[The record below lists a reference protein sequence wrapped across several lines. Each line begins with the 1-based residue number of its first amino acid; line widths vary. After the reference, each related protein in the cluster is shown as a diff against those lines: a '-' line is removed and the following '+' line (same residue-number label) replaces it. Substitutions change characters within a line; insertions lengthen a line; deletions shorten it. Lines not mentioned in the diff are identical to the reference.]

1 MKNEKNGSLPRVP
14 SCIKGLNGAPKNEKK
29 KKKNKK
35 KKMAVSA
42 RLVSAA
48 ALFVCFVG
56 CLCWS
61 ALSIVGNGELLVVAV
76 ACMCA
81 SLVSSFGLLLLHLAL
96 SVPAPTGSIRT
107 IHVVPMGPLGP
118 AGPMGALGPTGP
130 LGPMGS
136 IGPMGPMGPVG
147 PMERISQTGI
157 SQATFRR
164 ATVFDDSYVA
174 IAVDTS
180 SPASPTTTA
189 ASPKVWV
196 FEPSSPYSPIRAS
209 RD

>member
-1 MKNEKNGSLPRVP
+1 
-14 SCIKGLNGAPKNEKK
+14 
-29 KKKNKK
+29 
-35 KKMAVSA
+35 MAVSA

-96 SVPAPTGSIRT
+96 SVPASTSGPLGIRT
-107 IHVVPMGPLGP
+107 IHIGPMGPLGPLGP
-118 AGPMGALGPTGP
+118 AGPMGPV
-130 LGPMGS
+130 
-136 IGPMGPMGPVG
+136 GPVG
-147 PMERISQTGI
+147 PMAHISQTGI

-180 SPASPTTTA
+180 PASPTTA
-189 ASPKVWV
+189 ATSPKVWV
-196 FEPSSPYSPIRAS
+196 FEPSSPHNVDRNSAL
-209 RD
+209 

>member
-1 MKNEKNGSLPRVP
+1 
-14 SCIKGLNGAPKNEKK
+14 
-29 KKKNKK
+29 
-35 KKMAVSA
+35 MAVSA

-96 SVPAPTGSIRT
+96 SVPAATSGPLGIRT
-107 IHVVPMGPLGP
+107 IHVGPMGPLGPLGPLGP
-118 AGPMGALGPTGP
+118 AGPTGPMGAAGP
-130 LGPMGS
+130 LGPMGPL
-136 IGPMGPMGPVG
+136 GPTGPMGPVG
-147 PMERISQTGI
+147 PMAHISQTGI

-180 SPASPTTTA
+180 PTSPTTAHKAT
-189 ASPKVWV
+189 SPKVWV
-196 FEPSSPYSPIRAS
+196 FEPSSPYSPIHGS

>member
-1 MKNEKNGSLPRVP
+1 
-14 SCIKGLNGAPKNEKK
+14 
-29 KKKNKK
+29 
-35 KKMAVSA
+35 MAVSA

-96 SVPAPTGSIRT
+96 SVPASTAGPLGIRT
-107 IHVVPMGPLGP
+107 IHIGPMGPLGP
-118 AGPMGALGPTGP
+118 AGPMGPV
-130 LGPMGS
+130 
-136 IGPMGPMGPVG
+136 GPVG
-147 PMERISQTGI
+147 PMAHISQTGI
-157 SQATFRR
+157 SQAVFRR

-174 IAVDTS
+174 IAVDT

>member
-1 MKNEKNGSLPRVP
+1 
-14 SCIKGLNGAPKNEKK
+14 
-29 KKKNKK
+29 
-35 KKMAVSA
+35 MAVSA

-48 ALFVCFVG
+48 ALFVCFIG

-96 SVPAPTGSIRT
+96 SVPASTSTASGALRIRT
-107 IHVVPMGPLGP
+107 IHVGPMGPLGSIGSMGA
-118 AGPMGALGPTGP
+118 AGPL
-130 LGPMGS
+130 
-136 IGPMGPMGPVG
+136 GPMGPVG
-147 PMERISQTGI
+147 PMAHISQTGI
-157 SQATFRR
+157 SQAVFRR

-180 SPASPTTTA
+180 SPTSPTTA
-189 ASPKVWV
+189 ATSPKVWV
-196 FEPSSPYSPIRAS
+196 FEPSSPYSRPVE
-209 RD
+209 

>member
-1 MKNEKNGSLPRVP
+1 ME
-14 SCIKGLNGAPKNEKK
+14 
-29 KKKNKK
+29 
-35 KKMAVSA
+35 VSA

-48 ALFVCFVG
+48 ALFVCFIA

-61 ALSIVGNGELLVVAV
+61 AVAIVGNGELLVVAV

-96 SVPAPTGSIRT
+96 SVPASASTGFLRIRT
-107 IHVVPMGPLGP
+107 IHIGPMGPLGP
-118 AGPMGALGPTGP
+118 MGPMGP
-130 LGPMGS
+130 L
-136 IGPMGPMGPVG
+136 GPMGPVG
-147 PMERISQTGI
+147 PMAHISQTGI
-157 SQATFRR
+157 SQAVFRR

-180 SPASPTTTA
+180 PASPTTA
-189 ASPKVWV
+189 ATSPKVWV

>member
-1 MKNEKNGSLPRVP
+1 
-14 SCIKGLNGAPKNEKK
+14 
-29 KKKNKK
+29 
-35 KKMAVSA
+35 MAVSA

-96 SVPAPTGSIRT
+96 SVPASTVGPLGIRT
-107 IHVVPMGPLGP
+107 IHIGPMGPLGSI
-118 AGPMGALGPTGP
+118 GPTGSMGAAGP
-130 LGPMGS
+130 LGS
-136 IGPMGPMGPVG
+136 IGPMGPLGQMGPVG
-147 PMERISQTGI
+147 PMAHIISQTGI

-180 SPASPTTTA
+180 PASPTTTA

-196 FEPSSPYSPIRAS
+196 FEPSSPYSRPVE
-209 RD
+209 

>member
-1 MKNEKNGSLPRVP
+1 
-14 SCIKGLNGAPKNEKK
+14 
-29 KKKNKK
+29 
-35 KKMAVSA
+35 MAVSA

-96 SVPAPTGSIRT
+96 SVPASTAGPLRIRT
-107 IHVVPMGPLGP
+107 IHIGQMGPLGPLGPLGP
-118 AGPMGALGPTGP
+118 AGPMGALGP
-130 LGPMGS
+130 LGS

-147 PMERISQTGI
+147 PMAHISQTGI

-180 SPASPTTTA
+180 SPTSPTTAA

>member
-1 MKNEKNGSLPRVP
+1 
-14 SCIKGLNGAPKNEKK
+14 
-29 KKKNKK
+29 
-35 KKMAVSA
+35 MAVSA

-56 CLCWS
+56 CLFWS

-96 SVPAPTGSIRT
+96 SVPASTVGPLGIRT
-107 IHVVPMGPLGP
+107 IHIGPMGPLGPLGP
-118 AGPMGALGPTGP
+118 AGPMGPV
-130 LGPMGS
+130 
-136 IGPMGPMGPVG
+136 GPVG
-147 PMERISQTGI
+147 PMAHISQTGI

-180 SPASPTTTA
+180 SPKSPTTTA
-189 ASPKVWV
+189 TSPKVWV
-196 FEPSSPYSPIRAS
+196 FEPSSPHNADRNSAL
-209 RD
+209 

>member
-1 MKNEKNGSLPRVP
+1 
-14 SCIKGLNGAPKNEKK
+14 
-29 KKKNKK
+29 
-35 KKMAVSA
+35 MAVSA

-61 ALSIVGNGELLVVAV
+61 AFSIVGNGELLVVAV

-96 SVPAPTGSIRT
+96 SVPASTVGPLGIRT
-107 IHVVPMGPLGP
+107 IHIGPMGPLGSI
-118 AGPMGALGPTGP
+118 GPTGSMGAAGP
-130 LGPMGS
+130 LGS
-136 IGPMGPMGPVG
+136 IGPMGPLGQMGPVG
-147 PMERISQTGI
+147 PMAHIISQTGI

-180 SPASPTTTA
+180 PASPTTTA

-196 FEPSSPYSPIRAS
+196 FEPSSPYSRPVE
-209 RD
+209 

>member
-1 MKNEKNGSLPRVP
+1 
-14 SCIKGLNGAPKNEKK
+14 
-29 KKKNKK
+29 
-35 KKMAVSA
+35 MAVSA

-96 SVPAPTGSIRT
+96 SVPASASTAAGPLGIRT
-107 IHVVPMGPLGP
+107 IHVGPMGPLGSI
-118 AGPMGALGPTGP
+118 GPMGALGPTGP
-130 LGPMGS
+130 LGS
-136 IGPMGPMGPVG
+136 IGPMGLLGPTGPMGP
-147 PMERISQTGI
+147 MAHISQTGI

-180 SPASPTTTA
+180 SPASPTATA

>member
-1 MKNEKNGSLPRVP
+1 
-14 SCIKGLNGAPKNEKK
+14 
-29 KKKNKK
+29 
-35 KKMAVSA
+35 MAVSA

-96 SVPAPTGSIRT
+96 SVPASTAGPLGIRT
-107 IHVVPMGPLGP
+107 IHIGPMGPLGPLGP

-130 LGPMGS
+130 LGPMGPL
-136 IGPMGPMGPVG
+136 GPTGPMGPVG
-147 PMERISQTGI
+147 PMAHISQTGI

-180 SPASPTTTA
+180 PASPTATA

>member
-1 MKNEKNGSLPRVP
+1 
-14 SCIKGLNGAPKNEKK
+14 
-29 KKKNKK
+29 
-35 KKMAVSA
+35 MAVSA

-96 SVPAPTGSIRT
+96 SVPASTAGPLGIRT
-107 IHVVPMGPLGP
+107 IHVGPMGPLG
-118 AGPMGALGPTGP
+118 
-130 LGPMGS
+130 S
-136 IGPMGPMGPVG
+136 IGPMGPVG
-147 PMERISQTGI
+147 PMAHIISQTGI

-164 ATVFDDSYVA
+164 ATVFHDSYVA

-180 SPASPTTTA
+180 PASPTTA
-189 ASPKVWV
+189 ATSPKVWV
-196 FEPSSPYSPIRAS
+196 FEPSSPHNADRNSAL
-209 RD
+209 

>member
-1 MKNEKNGSLPRVP
+1 
-14 SCIKGLNGAPKNEKK
+14 
-29 KKKNKK
+29 
-35 KKMAVSA
+35 MAVSA

-61 ALSIVGNGELLVVAV
+61 AFSIVGNGELLVVAV

-96 SVPAPTGSIRT
+96 SVPASTAGPLGIRT
-107 IHVVPMGPLGP
+107 IHIGPMGPLGPLGPLGP
-118 AGPMGALGPTGP
+118 AGPMGPIGAAGPLGSIGPTGP
-130 LGPMGS
+130 T
-136 IGPMGPMGPVG
+136 GPVG
-147 PMERISQTGI
+147 PMAHISQTGI

-180 SPASPTTTA
+180 SPTSPTTAT
-189 ASPKVWV
+189 SPKVWV

>member
-1 MKNEKNGSLPRVP
+1 MY
-14 SCIKGLNGAPKNEKK
+14 KGALNRAQKKEKK
-29 KKKNKK
+29 R
-35 KKMAVSA
+35 KMAVSA

-96 SVPAPTGSIRT
+96 SVPASTAGPLGIRT
-107 IHVVPMGPLGP
+107 IHIGPMGPLGPLGP

-130 LGPMGS
+130 
-136 IGPMGPMGPVG
+136 MGPMGPLG
-147 PMERISQTGI
+147 PMAHISQTGI

-180 SPASPTTTA
+180 SPT
-189 ASPKVWV
+189 SPKVWV
-196 FEPSSPYSPIRAS
+196 FEPSSPYSPYSPIRAS

>member
-1 MKNEKNGSLPRVP
+1 
-14 SCIKGLNGAPKNEKK
+14 
-29 KKKNKK
+29 
-35 KKMAVSA
+35 MAVSA

-96 SVPAPTGSIRT
+96 SVPASTAGPLGIRT
-107 IHVVPMGPLGP
+107 IHVVSMGPL
-118 AGPMGALGPTGP
+118 GP

-136 IGPMGPMGPVG
+136 IGAAGPLGSIGPMGPVG
-147 PMERISQTGI
+147 PVGPMAHISQTGI
-157 SQATFRR
+157 SQAVFRR

-180 SPASPTTTA
+180 SPT
-189 ASPKVWV
+189 SPKVWV
-196 FEPSSPYSPIRAS
+196 FEPSSPYSPYSPIRAS

>member
-1 MKNEKNGSLPRVP
+1 
-14 SCIKGLNGAPKNEKK
+14 
-29 KKKNKK
+29 
-35 KKMAVSA
+35 MAVSA

-96 SVPAPTGSIRT
+96 SVPASTVGPLGIRT
-107 IHVVPMGPLGP
+107 IHIGPMGPLGSI
-118 AGPMGALGPTGP
+118 GPMGPVGAAGPLGPTGP
-130 LGPMGS
+130 LGS
-136 IGPMGPMGPVG
+136 IGPMGPVG
-147 PMERISQTGI
+147 PMEHISQTGI

-164 ATVFDDSYVA
+164 ATVFDDAYVA
-174 IAVDTS
+174 IAVDT

>member
-1 MKNEKNGSLPRVP
+1 
-14 SCIKGLNGAPKNEKK
+14 
-29 KKKNKK
+29 
-35 KKMAVSA
+35 MAVSA

-96 SVPAPTGSIRT
+96 SVPAPTGAIRT

-118 AGPMGALGPTGP
+118 LGSMGP
-130 LGPMGS
+130 LGS
-136 IGPMGPMGPVG
+136 IGPMGPVG
-147 PMERISQTGI
+147 PMAHISQTGI

-164 ATVFDDSYVA
+164 ATVFNDSYVA

-180 SPASPTTTA
+180 SPTSPTTA
-189 ASPKVWV
+189 ATSPKVWV
-196 FEPSSPYSPIRAS
+196 FEPSSPYSPIRA
-209 RD
+209 

>member
-1 MKNEKNGSLPRVP
+1 
-14 SCIKGLNGAPKNEKK
+14 
-29 KKKNKK
+29 
-35 KKMAVSA
+35 MAVSA

-96 SVPAPTGSIRT
+96 SVPASTAGPLGIRT
-107 IHVVPMGPLGP
+107 IHIGPMGPL
-118 AGPMGALGPTGP
+118 
-130 LGPMGS
+130 GS
-136 IGPMGPMGPVG
+136 IGPMGPVGPVG
-147 PMERISQTGI
+147 PMAHISQTGI

-180 SPASPTTTA
+180 SPT
-189 ASPKVWV
+189 SPKVWV
-196 FEPSSPYSPIRAS
+196 FEPSSPYSPYSPIRAS

>member
-1 MKNEKNGSLPRVP
+1 ME
-14 SCIKGLNGAPKNEKK
+14 
-29 KKKNKK
+29 
-35 KKMAVSA
+35 VSA

-48 ALFVCFVG
+48 ALFVCFIA

-61 ALSIVGNGELLVVAV
+61 AVAIVGNGELLVVAV

-96 SVPAPTGSIRT
+96 SVPASTVGPLAIRT
-107 IHVVPMGPLGP
+107 IHIGPMGPI
-118 AGPMGALGPTGP
+118 GALGPLGSTGP
-130 LGPMGS
+130 LGPVGS
-136 IGPMGPMGPVG
+136 MGPVG
-147 PMERISQTGI
+147 PMAHISQMGI
-157 SQATFRR
+157 SRAMFRR

-180 SPASPTTTA
+180 SPASPATA

-196 FEPSSPYSPIRAS
+196 FEPSSPYNVGVRE
-209 RD
+209 DY

>member
-1 MKNEKNGSLPRVP
+1 
-14 SCIKGLNGAPKNEKK
+14 
-29 KKKNKK
+29 
-35 KKMAVSA
+35 MAVSA

-61 ALSIVGNGELLVVAV
+61 AFSIVGNGELLVVAV

-96 SVPAPTGSIRT
+96 SVPASTAGPLGIRT
-107 IHVVPMGPLGP
+107 IHIGPMGPLGPLGPLGP

-130 LGPMGS
+130 MGPLGPT
-136 IGPMGPMGPVG
+136 GPMGPVG
-147 PMERISQTGI
+147 PMAHISQTGI

-180 SPASPTTTA
+180 SPT
-189 ASPKVWV
+189 SPKVWV
-196 FEPSSPYSPIRAS
+196 FEPSSPYSPYSPIRAS

>member
-1 MKNEKNGSLPRVP
+1 
-14 SCIKGLNGAPKNEKK
+14 
-29 KKKNKK
+29 
-35 KKMAVSA
+35 MAVSA

-48 ALFVCFVG
+48 ALFVCFIA

-61 ALSIVGNGELLVVAV
+61 AVAIVGNGELLVVAV

-96 SVPAPTGSIRT
+96 SVPASTAGPLAIRT
-107 IHVVPMGPLGP
+107 IHIGPMGPIGPIGSMGALGPLGSMGPLGP
-118 AGPMGALGPTGP
+118 LGSMGPVGSMGP
-130 LGPMGS
+130 LGPMAH
-136 IGPMGPMGPVG
+136 
-147 PMERISQTGI
+147 ISQMGI
-157 SQATFRR
+157 SRAMFRR

-180 SPASPTTTA
+180 SPATA

-196 FEPSSPYSPIRAS
+196 FEPSSPYNVGVRE
-209 RD
+209 DY